1 MKSVIVVS
9 HVPTLGTLRL
19 RSGQAMGHPD
29 LVVERTFEDL
39 GHPPIKFIRTEAPKM
54 YDR

>member
-1 MKSVIVVS
+1 MKSAIVVS

-19 RSGQAMGHPD
+19 RSGQAMGHPA
-29 LVVERTFEDL
+29 
-39 GHPPIKFIRTEAPKM
+39 IKFIRTKAPKM